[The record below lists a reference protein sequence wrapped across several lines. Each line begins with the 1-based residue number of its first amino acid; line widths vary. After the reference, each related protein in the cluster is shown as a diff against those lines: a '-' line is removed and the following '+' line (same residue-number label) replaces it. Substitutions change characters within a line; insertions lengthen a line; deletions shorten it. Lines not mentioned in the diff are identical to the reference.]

1 MLKILIG
8 LSLVL
13 LFVGCGSKN
22 LKYDYTIHKPKVRFS
37 KPSYGA
43 LDRMLKETNG
53 KPYIWAEE
61 GKDAF
66 DCSGLVYYCY
76 GSMNMWLPRRSM
88 EQARVGKRVAVKDLR
103 FGDLIFFGKYNRR
116 SRVTHVGIY
125 IGNGYFR
132 HASSAK
138 EGVITSKVSQPYYRK
153 RITVC
158 RRVIASSGKM
168 RGKVSYPLFKVKKKY
183 KKSQKK
189 KIKRKISKKTKKR
202 DKSMDKTIAMF

>member
-1 MLKILIG
+1 MLRILIG
-8 LSLVL
+8 LGLVL
-13 LFVGCGSKN
+13 LFIGCGSRN
-22 LKYDYTIHKPKVRFS
+22 LKYDYRIHKPKVRFS
-37 KPSYGA
+37 NPSHGA
-43 LDRMLKETNG
+43 LNRMLKETNG

-76 GSMNMWLPRRSM
+76 GSMNLWLPRVSRK
-88 EQARVGKRVAVKDLR
+88 QARVGKRVAIKDLR
-103 FGDLIFFGKYNRR
+103 YGDLIFFGKYNSR

-158 RRVIASSGKM
+158 RRVIPSSGKTK
-168 RGKVSYPLFKVKKKY
+168 GKVSYTAFKEKKKY
-183 KKSQKK
+183 KKIKKK
-189 KIKRKISKKTKKR
+189 KISKQRKKG